1 LKFKTIFVVFNT
13 IIVVSFLFI
22 FFMPALVLGVEYA
35 TIFWQESW
43 YLVVLFV
50 LVLGILDA
58 YFLFQWKLFVLLE
71 NEDWGGLKM
80 FVRRKLFD
88 KNRFSQQNVHLY
100 VNACL
105 MSNDLEGIDALSTH
119 MKTVNFS
126 AALKH
131 APQLGVPVLLRHDGK
146 EIFDWFGEFWKSAEE
161 NRTTKISIDPW
172 IGWDYAFG
180 LLLLNK
186 HEEARGVLLDIYRS
200 TKGDSM
206 LRLLTVYML
215 KGFQDDEVSQVVN
228 KFTNDLRKR
237 YTRDTWASKIEKQK
251 DTVQRLVL
259 HSIAQEASTWV
270 FGINPK
276 EKK

>member
-1 LKFKTIFVVFNT
+1 
-13 IIVVSFLFI
+13 
-22 FFMPALVLGVEYA
+22 MPALVLGVEYA

-43 YLVVLFV
+43 YLVVLFA
-50 LVLGILDA
+50 LVLGLLDG
-58 YFLFQWKLFVLLE
+58 YFIFQWKLFVLLE
-71 NEDWGGLKM
+71 NEDWAGLKN
-80 FVRRKLFD
+80 FVHKKLFE
-88 KNRFSQQNVHLY
+88 KNRFTQQNVHLY

-105 MSNDLEGIDALSTH
+105 MSNDLQGIDRLSTH
-119 MKTVNFS
+119 MKTVSFS
-126 AALKH
+126 SALKH

-146 EIFDWFGEFWKSAEE
+146 EIFEWFGEFWNKSKEVGGPQ
-161 NRTTKISIDPW
+161 IDIDPW

-186 HEEARGVLLDIYRS
+186 HDEARDVLVDIYRR

-206 LRLLTVYML
+206 LRLLTVYMM
-215 KGFQDDEVSQVVN
+215 KGFQDEEVLQLVTE
-228 KFTNDLRKR
+228 FTDDLRKR
-237 YTRDTWASKIEKQK
+237 YTPDTWAAKIEKQK

-259 HSIAQEASTWV
+259 HSIAEEASSWV